1 MRVNDE
7 QISVDGVMT
16 VSELLRL
23 KDYPLTRIAIEVN
36 GQIVPKAKYETYELH
51 DEDTVEIVCFV
62 GGG

>member
-7 QISVDGVMT
+7 QISLDGTMPV
-16 VSELLRL
+16 VELLQM
-23 KDYPLTRIAIEVN
+23 KGYPLTRIAVEVN